1 MEVMK
6 TLVKKMS
13 SDLEIMSTF
22 NTFKQL
28 RPHLTEDDFLEKI
41 NRLEK
46 NNGFHLVAVLQDN
59 KVKAAAGY
67 RITESLAWGKYF
79 YVDDLITNES
89 SRRQGYASVI
99 WDWLVTQAKIEGCE
113 QFHLDSGVHRHDAH
127 RFYLKGGLDIS
138 CHHFE
143 MSL

>member
-59 KVKAAAGY
+59 EVKAAAGY

-89 SRRQGYASVI
+89 SRRHGYASVI
-99 WDWLVTQAKIEGCE
+99 WDWLVTQAKLEGCE

-138 CHHFE
+138 CHHFQ

>member
-1 MEVMK
+1 MEEMK
-6 TLVKKMS
+6 PIVKKMS

-28 RPHLTEDDFLEKI
+28 RPHLTEEDFLEKI

-46 NNGFHLVAVLQDN
+46 NNGFHLVAVLEDN
-59 KVKAAAGY
+59 EVKAAAGY
-67 RITESLAWGKYF
+67 RITESLAWGKYL
-79 YVDDLITNES
+79 YVDDLITNKS
-89 SRRQGYASVI
+89 SRRQGYASVL
-99 WDWLVTQAKIEGCE
+99 WDWLVIQAKLEGCE
-113 QFHLDSGVHRHDAH
+113 QFHLDSGVQRYDAH

-138 CHHFE
+138 CHHFQ